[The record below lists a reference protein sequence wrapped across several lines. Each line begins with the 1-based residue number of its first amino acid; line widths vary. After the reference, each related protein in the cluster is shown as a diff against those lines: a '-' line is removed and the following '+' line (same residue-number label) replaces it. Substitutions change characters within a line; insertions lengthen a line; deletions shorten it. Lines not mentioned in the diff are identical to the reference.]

1 MSGSK
6 PDHAQGEEAT
16 SRRAGFEH
24 LLIGFDGSDG
34 GRDALELG
42 RVLAA
47 PDDAEFLVV
56 TVFPYGPFPIGFVA
70 LQEEAARDAQPLFAE
85 AREVLGE
92 HALDTQ
98 AFGGGS
104 PAWVMNN
111 LAEEGTADL
120 IVVGSPHRG
129 PVGRVLLGSVA
140 MSLLHGS
147 PCPVAV
153 APRGFATERHDS
165 PLGVI
170 AVAYDGT
177 DESKTALSRA
187 EALAESSGASLRLLT
202 VVGPLQI
209 IPGAAGYVPAV
220 QPQPEKILSGGLAA
234 IRPKVQAEGQR
245 LDGPPAPTLAAACED
260 DVDLLVVGSR
270 GYGPTMRV
278 FLGSV
283 SAELIGSAPCPVL
296 VTPRSVE

>member
-1 MSGSK
+1 LS
-6 PDHAQGEEAT
+6 HLAAFQ
-16 SRRAGFEH
+16 H
-24 LLIGFDGSDG
+24 LLIGFDGSEG

-42 RVLAA
+42 RVFAS
-47 PDDAEFLVV
+47 PTDADFLVV

-70 LQEEAARDAQPLFAE
+70 LQEKAARDAEPLFAE

-92 HALDTQ
+92 DAVETQ
-98 AFGGGS
+98 VFGGGS
-104 PAWVMNN
+104 AAWVMNHF
-111 LAEEGTADL
+111 AEQDRADL
-120 IVVGSPHRG
+120 LVVGSPHRG
-129 PVGRVLLGSVA
+129 TLGRVLLGSVA

-153 APRGFATERHDS
+153 APRGFATEQHDT
-165 PLGVI
+165 PLRVI

-177 DESKTALSRA
+177 EESNAALHRA
-187 EALAESSGASLRLLT
+187 EVLALSSGASLRLLT
-202 VVGPLQI
+202 VVGPQQV

-220 QPQPEKILSGGLAA
+220 PPQPEKVLADGLAGVG
-234 IRPKVQAEGQR
+234 PKVEAEGRR

-278 FLGSV
+278 LLGSV
-283 SAELIGSAPCPVL
+283 SAELMRRAPCPVL
-296 VTPRSVE
+296 VTHRRAE